1 MTRSD
6 MTINIKEIFMKKK
19 NIVAFAIVVC
29 GIVNSAIAQQDALFT
44 QYIDAQLYAN
54 AAEAGCNDHV
64 TIAGIHRQQWTGFQG
79 APMTSGIMVHSP
91 LHYES
96 IAIGMDIWND
106 ALGTLNR
113 TSVGANFAYR
123 FKFKNGGKFSVGIKA
138 LADFNFSDITTLSN
152 ALGDPMAENLTN
164 SITPNAGV
172 GIMYRSKKW
181 FMGVGIPR
189 LLTNENAEING
200 GYSNERQAYILA
212 GVLIKMNENWVFRP
226 TTQVR
231 GFLNAPLNVDL
242 TATLIGKER
251 LYFGLNYRLN
261 ASVGFI
267 AQYQLNPQIKI
278 GYSYDLGTTATLR
291 TTHFGSHEVVLT
303 YDMNYSKSSV
313 ASPRF
318 F

>member
-1 MTRSD
+1 M
-6 MTINIKEIFMKKK
+6 
-19 NIVAFAIVVC
+19 
-29 GIVNSAIAQQDALFT
+29 FT
-44 QYIDAQLYAN
+44 QYIDAQLYSN
-54 AAEAGCNDHV
+54 AAEAGCNDHITV
-64 TIAGIHRQQWTGFQG
+64 AGIHRQQWAGLQG
-79 APMTSGIMVHSP
+79 APMTSGLMIHSP

-96 IAIGMDIWND
+96 IAIGLDIWND

-123 FKFKNGGKFSVGIKA
+123 FKFKNGGKLSLGVKA
-138 LADFNFSDITTLSN
+138 LADFNFADISTLSN
-152 ALGDPMAENLTN
+152 GDNDPRAQTLVN

-172 GIMYRSKKW
+172 GIMYRSPKW

-189 LLTNENAEING
+189 LLANKNAELNG
-200 GYSNERQAYILA
+200 GYSNQMQAYLLA
-212 GVLIKMNENWVFRP
+212 GILFDLSDKWVFRP

-231 GFLNAPLNVDL
+231 GSLSAPLSVDV
-242 TATLIGKER
+242 TATLIGMEK
-251 LYFGLNYRLN
+251 LYFGINYRLG

-267 AQYQLNPQIKI
+267 AQYQLNQQIKL
-278 GYSYDLGTTATLR
+278 GYAFDLGTTAALT

-313 ASPRF
+313 ATPRF

>member
-1 MTRSD
+1 M
-6 MTINIKEIFMKKK
+6 KK
-19 NIVAFAIVVC
+19 NIIISLAVVLCGMTHSAF
-29 GIVNSAIAQQDALFT
+29 AQQDALFS

-54 AAEAGCNDHV
+54 PAEAGCNDHV
-64 TIAGIHRQQWTGFQG
+64 TVAGIHRQQWAGFQG
-79 APMTSGIMVHSP
+79 APMTSGLMIHSP

-96 IAIGMDIWND
+96 IAVGLDLWND
-106 ALGTLNR
+106 KLGTLNR

-123 FKFKNGGKFSVGIKA
+123 FKMKNGAKFTVGIKG
-138 LADFNFSDITTLSN
+138 LADFNFSDITDLSN
-152 ALGDPMAENLTN
+152 GVGDVRAETLGN

-172 GIMYRSKKW
+172 GIMYRSPK
-181 FMGVGIPR
+181 FFVGVGVPR
-189 LLTNENAEING
+189 LLQNKDSLQNG
-200 GYSNERQAYILA
+200 GYSNEMHAYVLA
-212 GVLIKMNENWVFRP
+212 GVLIEMSDKWVFRP

-231 GFLNAPLNVDL
+231 GSLTTPLSVDL
-242 TATLIGKER
+242 TATFIGMEK
-251 LYFGLNYRLN
+251 LYFGINYRYR

-267 AQYQLNPQIKI
+267 AQYQLNPQIKL
-278 GYSYDLGTTATLR
+278 GYAFDLGTTAALR

>member
-1 MTRSD
+1 MRKS
-6 MTINIKEIFMKKK
+6 I
-19 NIVAFAIVVC
+19 IVSFALIAC
-29 GIVNSAIAQQDALFT
+29 GVFHSVIAQQDALFT

-64 TIAGIHRQQWTGFQG
+64 TIAGVHRQQWAGFQG
-79 APMTSGIMVHSP
+79 APMTSGLMIHSP

-96 IAIGMDIWND
+96 VAIGLDLWND
-106 ALGTLNR
+106 KLGTLNR

-123 FKFKNGGKFSVGIKA
+123 FRLKNGGKISVGIKA
-138 LADFNFSDITTLSN
+138 LADFNFSDISTLSN
-152 ALGDPMAENLTN
+152 ADNDPRAQSLTN

-172 GIMYRSKKW
+172 GFMYRSSKW
-181 FMGVGIPR
+181 FVGVGIPR
-189 LLTNENAEING
+189 LLQNKDSLMNG
-200 GYSNERQAYILA
+200 GYSNVIHAYVLA
-212 GVLIKMNENWVFRP
+212 GIAFNMSDSWVFRP

-231 GFLNAPLNVDL
+231 GSVHTPLSIDM
-242 TATLIGKER
+242 TAMFINNEKIYL
-251 LYFGLNYRLN
+251 GLNYR
-261 ASVGFI
+261 ARGSIGFI
-267 AQYQLNPQIKI
+267 AQYQLNPQIKL
-278 GYSYDLGTTATLR
+278 GYSYDLGATAQFR